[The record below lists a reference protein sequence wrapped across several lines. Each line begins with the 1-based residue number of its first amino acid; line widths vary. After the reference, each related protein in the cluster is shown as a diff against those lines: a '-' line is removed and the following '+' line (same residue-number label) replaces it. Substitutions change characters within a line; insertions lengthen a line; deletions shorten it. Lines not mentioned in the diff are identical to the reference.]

1 MNFLQSAFKPK
12 VSFWYYFLVLVLVYL
27 VMNVIGAI
35 PLTVVIVTKILQN
48 APALADMQEL
58 GDSMKHFA
66 NPDYWGISRNLFL
79 VLMLFPFVTGLIAL
93 LLLIKPFNK
102 RHFLTIINGTKN
114 VRWSRIAW
122 GAGVWLAVTVVYLI
136 ADYSLDPDNFK
147 LQFELSSFVPL
158 LFISILLLPIQT
170 SCEELA
176 FRGYFAQG
184 IAGATGSRWLALAI
198 PSLCFGLSHAFNPEV
213 GAHGFI
219 IMMSQ
224 YILIGL
230 LFGLVS
236 ILDDGIELSLGM
248 HAANN
253 VFLSL
258 FVTNPDSVLQTSA
271 VFEQQ
276 AVHPTKE
283 LAGLIVMIMLVFVI
297 FYKKFGWNIAIMNE
311 KVTAQEES
319 YAQTPEHME

>member
-1 MNFLQSAFKPK
+1 MKFLESAFKPK
-12 VSFWYYFLVLVLVYL
+12 VSFWYYFLVLVLVYF
-27 VMNVIGAI
+27 VMNTIGAI
-35 PLTVVIVTKILQN
+35 PLTIAIMAKLLQN
-48 APALADMQEL
+48 APSLADMQEF

-93 LLLIKPFNK
+93 LLFIKPFNK

-122 GAGVWLAVTVVYLI
+122 GAGVWLLLSAIYLI
-136 ADYSLDPDNFK
+136 IDYIYDPGNFK
-147 LQFELSSFVPL
+147 FQLELSSFVPL

-198 PSLCFGLSHAFNPEV
+198 PSLCFGLSHALNPEV

-236 ILDDGIELSLGM
+236 ILDDGIELALGM

-253 VFLSL
+253 AFVCL

-311 KVTAQEES
+311 KVTPREEKTEV
-319 YAQTPEHME
+319 AG